1 MRKPAVLCLTLLLLW
16 PTLAGVLATPP
27 AHTRFRLGNEVFLER
42 YLHLVAGKRVGLIT
56 NQSGVNSRGQSLID
70 LFSAEPG
77 INLRALYA
85 PEHGID
91 GKAAAGAYVASYT
104 HPVLRIP
111 VYSLYGATRRPTPA
125 MLADVDVLVFDMQD
139 IGARTY
145 TFISTMNYA
154 MAAAREHGIPFIVLD
169 RPNPLG
175 GVIVEGPVLEE
186 GFQTFLGVDI
196 LPLAHGMTIG
206 ELARYFNRLIGAEL
220 TVVPME
226 GYTREMLF
234 QDTGLTWVQTS
245 PNIPNLASVFG
256 YLATG
261 LASGSG
267 VVQGDRFTWVGGAGL
282 QSARF
287 AALLNGAGLAGAT
300 FTPEDRG
307 ALGGARLTIT
317 DYRQFNPARTGMHML
332 FLARSQWQFPVP
344 RSGPAPNQLTMFDR
358 HMGGSQVARWLE
370 ENLSPQ
376 AVESRYQAALQ
387 AFRKVR
393 EQYLIYGFRGEPA
406 HPALIVNGQNVHMT
420 VRPFIAN
427 DRTLVPV
434 RVLAQKLGAQVTWVG
449 TERAVVIQGHGATMR
464 LVIGSDQAVVNGSVY
479 RMDTAPI
486 IRQDRAMLPVRFVSE
501 RLGARVDWCRVTHA
515 VVVTTADTRR

>member
-1 MRKPAVLCLTLLLLW
+1 MKKPAVLLLTVLLLW
-16 PTLAGVLATPP
+16 PAMAGALATPP
-27 AHTRFRLGNEVFLER
+27 AHARFRLGNEVFLER
-42 YLHLVAGKRVGLIT
+42 YRHLVAGKRVGLIT
-56 NQSGVNSRGQSLID
+56 NQSGVNGRGQSLVDIFAAD
-70 LFSAEPG
+70 AG

-91 GKAAAGAYVASYT
+91 GKAAAGAYVESYV
-104 HPVLRIP
+104 HPVLGIP
-111 VYSLYGATRRPTPA
+111 VYSLYGRTRRPTAA
-125 MLADVDVLVFDMQD
+125 MLAGVDVLVFDMQD

-145 TFISTMNYA
+145 TFISTMQYA
-154 MAAAREHGIPFIVLD
+154 MAAAREHGLPFIVLD

-186 GFQTFLGVDI
+186 GYQSFLGVDI

-206 ELARYFNRLIGAEL
+206 ELAQYFNRLIGAEL
-220 TVVPME
+220 TVVRME

-245 PNIPNLASVFG
+245 PNIPHLASAFG

-267 VVQGDRFTWVGGAGL
+267 VVQADQFTWVGGAGL
-282 QSARF
+282 QSTRF
-287 AALLNGAGLAGAT
+287 AALLNGAGLPGVT
-300 FTPEDRG
+300 FAPEDRG
-307 ALGGARLTIT
+307 TLGGARLTIT
-317 DYRQFNPARTGMHML
+317 DYRRFNPARTGLHML

-344 RSGPAPNQLTMFDR
+344 RSGPAPHQRTMFDR
-358 HMGGSQVARWLE
+358 HMGSGQVARWLE

-376 AVESRYQAALQ
+376 AGEQRYQAGLQ

-393 EQYLIYGFRGEPA
+393 EQYLLYGFRGEGGQPS
-406 HPALIVNGQNVHMT
+406 LVVNGHNVHLP

-434 RVLAQKLGAQVTWVG
+434 RALAQQLGAQVTWIG
-449 TERAVVIQGHGATMR
+449 QERAVVIERDGTTIR
-464 LVIGSDQAVVNGSVY
+464 LVIGSSQAVVNGFAY
-479 RMDTAPI
+479 RLDAAPI
-486 IRQDRAMLPVRFVSE
+486 IRHDRAMLPVRFVSE
-501 RLGARVDWCRVTHA
+501 HLGARVDWCRATYA
-515 VVVTTADTRR
+515 VVVSTAGAGR